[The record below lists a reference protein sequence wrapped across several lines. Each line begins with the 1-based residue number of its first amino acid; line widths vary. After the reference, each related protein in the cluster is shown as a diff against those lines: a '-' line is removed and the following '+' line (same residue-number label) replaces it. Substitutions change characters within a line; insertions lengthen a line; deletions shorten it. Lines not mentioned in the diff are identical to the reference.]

1 MKKHLLKFLCL
12 ALCLCLPAGCGSQG
26 AQALPEASV
35 SQAETG
41 SAAAESGDFSGVA
54 TAQDMTAVEE
64 VAEPGMTPVYA
75 DALRDGI
82 YPVEMKS
89 SSSMFKADHVTLV
102 VEGGAMTARLYMT
115 SQSYGWM
122 FAGTAEEAAKASEDR
137 YIPLA
142 PAEEDMDAF
151 SLPVEALDQ
160 GLSFAAYSVKK
171 QLWYDRTL
179 LFRADSLPEDAF
191 LEARYQTPEDLGL
204 QPGTYTVAVTLSGGS
219 GKASVESPAELT
231 VTEEGC
237 TARIVW
243 SSPNYDYMM
252 IGEERFDPVSTE
264 GNSVFEIPV
273 TGFDYP
279 MPVQADTTAMSQP
292 YLIDYTLTFDAA
304 SVTPAS

>member
-1 MKKHLLKFLCL
+1 MRQNLLRFLCL
-12 ALCLCLPAGCGSQG
+12 ALCLALLAGCGSG
-26 AQALPEASV
+26 ISGTSAEASAGQPESAA
-35 SQAETG
+35 SQTETG
-41 SAAAESGDFSGVA
+41 DYSGVA

-64 VAEPGMTPVYA
+64 VAEPGMTPVYP
-75 DALRDGI
+75 DALRDGV

-102 VEGGAMTARLYMT
+102 VENGAMTARLYMT

-122 FAGTAEEAAKASEDR
+122 FAGTAEEAAKASQDQ

-142 PAEEDMDAF
+142 AAEEDMEAF

-160 GLSFAAYSVKK
+160 GLSFAAFSVKK

-204 QPGTYTVAVTLSGGS
+204 QPGTYTVEVTLSGGS

-237 TARIVW
+237 TVRIVW
-243 SSPNYDYMM
+243 SSPNYDFMM
-252 IGEERFDPVSTE
+252 VEDVQYDPVSTE

-304 SVTPAS
+304 SITPAS